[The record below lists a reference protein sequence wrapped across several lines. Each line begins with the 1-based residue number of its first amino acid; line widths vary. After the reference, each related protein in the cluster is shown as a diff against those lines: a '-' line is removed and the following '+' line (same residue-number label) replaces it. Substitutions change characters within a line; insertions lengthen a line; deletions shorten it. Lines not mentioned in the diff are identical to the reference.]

1 MGTFD
6 EKQAELVANFETEL
20 SVDDMKWLR
29 RNVQLHAPELD
40 KADTETVRKL
50 FGTKAGGMND
60 AGLVRSYL
68 WQSWILMGLGQVE
81 PIDGNLRSFWYQ
93 RLEPFYRRHGLVDTD
108 LVGED
113 GKPLVLRKKYSSRG
127 EKIVNVMGER
137 MSELV
142 GYRIFR
148 YRDLG
153 FDEPFDHR
161 AKPGRGRARILLVT
175 EKEGLWKFM
184 LLFHKGELEAPGR
197 SSKKPKPPITFKS
210 ISVMAS
216 NGQPSMLALEYF
228 YDTLKSLGVG
238 NLVIGALCDL
248 DPWGYE
254 IALSYTE
261 KLHFLGM
268 KEVTT
273 YLLPQ
278 PSWFT
283 PEQIAAGRDLSN
295 LPTAGE
301 RTLAKKWF
309 DKTGGVN
316 GKLIGLHL
324 DVVSKSKLLLNIYDW
339 VKQVLKNDH
348 VPGYPLVTPYDAED
362 ARRALGVRGPLLP
375 DGAHLSSRR
384 TIQNLR

>member
-1 MGTFD
+1 MGVTFD
-6 EKQAELVANFETEL
+6 EKQAELVGKFEAEL
-20 SVDDMKWLR
+20 SVEDMKWLR
-29 RNVQLHAPELD
+29 RNVELQAPELD
-40 KADTETVRKL
+40 KADTQSVRQL
-50 FGTKAGGMND
+50 FGTEAGGVND
-60 AGLVRSYL
+60 AGLVRTYL

-108 LVGED
+108 LVDEH

-137 MSELV
+137 MAELV
-142 GYRIFR
+142 GHRIFR

-161 AKPGRGRARILLVT
+161 AKPGRARPRILLVT
-175 EKEGLWKFM
+175 EKEGLWKY
-184 LLFHKGELEAPGR
+184 LLVFHKGEMEVP
-197 SSKKPKPPITFKS
+197 SKKPKPVIAFKS

-228 YDTLKSLGVG
+228 HQTLVDAGVG
-238 NLVIGALCDL
+238 TLVIGALCDL

-261 KLHFLGM
+261 KLHFLGI

-273 YLLPQ
+273 YLLTQ
-278 PSWFT
+278 PNWFT
-283 PEQIAAGRDLSN
+283 PEQIAAGRDLSK

-301 RTLAKKWF
+301 RALAEKWF
-309 DKTGGVN
+309 KKTGGVN

-324 DVVSKSKLLLNIYDW
+324 DVIHKSQLLLRIYDW
-339 VKQVLKNDH
+339 VKLVLKNDD
-348 VPGYPLVTPYDAED
+348 VPGYPLVTPYDAAEV
-362 ARRALGVRGPLLP
+362 RQALGVRGPLLP
-375 DGAHLSSRR
+375 DGANLTSRR
-384 TIQNLR
+384 TLRNLR

>member
-1 MGTFD
+1 MGVTFD
-6 EKQAELVANFETEL
+6 DKQAELVAKFEAEL
-20 SVDDMKWLR
+20 SVDDMKWLN
-29 RNVQLHAPELD
+29 RNVQLVAPELD
-40 KADTETVRKL
+40 KADTQTVRQL
-50 FGTKAGGMND
+50 FGTTAGGIND
-60 AGLVRSYL
+60 AGLVRTYL

-93 RLEPFYRRHGLVDTD
+93 RLEPFYRRHGLVETD
-108 LVGED
+108 LVDEN

-137 MSELV
+137 MAELV

-161 AKPGRGRARILLVT
+161 AKVGRARPRILLVT
-175 EKEGLWKFM
+175 EKEGLWKY
-184 LLFHKGELEAPGR
+184 LLVFHKGELEVP
-197 SSKKPKPPITFKS
+197 SKKPKPAISFKS

-228 YDTLKSLGVG
+228 HDALDQAGVG
-238 NLVIGALCDL
+238 TLVIGALCDL

-261 KLHFLGM
+261 KLHFMGI

-273 YLLPQ
+273 YLLTQ

-301 RTLAKKWF
+301 RALVEKWF
-309 DKTGGVN
+309 HKTGGVN
-316 GKLIGLHL
+316 GKRIGLHL
-324 DVVSKSKLLLNIYDW
+324 DVINKSQLLLKIYDW
-339 VKQVLKNDH
+339 VKLVLKNDQ
-348 VPGYPLVTPYDAED
+348 VPGYPLVTPYDAEE

-375 DGAHLSSRR
+375 DGAHLGSRR
-384 TIQNLR
+384 TLRNLR